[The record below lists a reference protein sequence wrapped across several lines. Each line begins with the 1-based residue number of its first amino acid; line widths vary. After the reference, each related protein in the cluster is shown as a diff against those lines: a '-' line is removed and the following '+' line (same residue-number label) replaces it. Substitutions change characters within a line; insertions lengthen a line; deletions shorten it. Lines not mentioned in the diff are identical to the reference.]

1 MALGWVLVALLEKRL
16 VRVPWLLPGRVG
28 FLASSDQAAGGCPCS
43 QRALSLP
50 LHMSWPAGGSWDVI
64 SPFHSG
70 VSLPLTHSSSWRGWV
85 LCAQPQEELSP
96 LLCTYSCHVGIADI
110 CWCVCVCCR
119 TGFAVPFKKRKGLDD
134 CMHYGCIPT
143 SELSG
148 KLESL
153 SVNFSSSHHSER
165 QFSLLL
171 TAHSTACC

>member
-119 TGFAVPFKKRKGLDD
+119 TGFAVPFSWAGVHCACSCIVLSHGPGGGKG
-134 CMHYGCIPT
+134 GTINN
-143 SELSG
+143 G
-148 KLESL
+148 GRG
-153 SVNFSSSHHSER
+153 N
-165 QFSLLL
+165 
-171 TAHSTACC
+171 